1 MQETAEAIGVV
12 GVIVFL
18 AHFFTGVFSK
28 TKIPD
33 VLFLIAIGIFLGPVL
48 TIVSPD
54 QFGLVGPIFATITLI
69 IILFECGTT
78 LKLGTLRSALGGAL
92 GLTILTFA
100 VTTLIV
106 SALAFWLTD
115 LALLPCFILGALFGT
130 TAEAIVIP
138 LSKQLKMQED
148 SQTILS
154 IEATVTSVL
163 SIILTLALIEAGE
176 GGGIQVLSV
185 TRNILSSFVVS
196 IFLGIIGA
204 LAWAAVLHR
213 IHAAKN
219 TMLTTLAF
227 VFVIFGVVEIL
238 GFNGAMAAL
247 AFGITLG
254 NIEPIHS
261 LFFKGQNTA
270 KYAGLTE
277 TEKILF
283 SEIAFLM
290 RTFFFVYLGISLE
303 LISMSLMTVAI
314 VMVIV
319 TFVIRMVTAKLTIS
333 ASIPAKD
340 VSLMAVMIPR
350 GLTTMVLAS
359 LPLQQGIAGGELIKN
374 VGYGMVLVSIVIS
387 SILVLLLAK
396 TKLSD
401 YYSRIF
407 ACRGTAFLKQSIF
420 RIGRHPQSMAK
431 ELTEQRSKLS

>member
-1 MQETAEAIGVV
+1 MQGAAEAVGIV

-33 VLFLIAIGIFLGPVL
+33 VLFMIAIGIFLGPVL
-48 TIVSPD
+48 AFVTPS
-54 QFGLVGPIFATITLI
+54 QFGQVGPVFATITLI

-78 LKLGTLRSALGGAL
+78 LKLSTLRSALGGAL

-100 VTTLIV
+100 ITTTVV
-106 SALAFWLTD
+106 SALTFWLTD
-115 LALLPCFILGALFGT
+115 LGLLPSFILGALFGT

-138 LSKQLKMQED
+138 LSRQLKMQEE

-163 SIILTLALIEAGE
+163 SIILALALIEASE
-176 GGGIQVLSV
+176 GGGVQVLSV

-204 LAWAAVLHR
+204 LAWAVVLHR

-227 VFVIFGVVEIL
+227 VFVVFGVVEIL

-247 AFGITLG
+247 AFGVTIG
-254 NIEPIHS
+254 NIEPIYS
-261 LFFKGQNTA
+261 LFFKGQSTA
-270 KYAGLTE
+270 KYSGLTE
-277 TEKILF
+277 TEKVLF
-283 SEIAFLM
+283 GEIAFLM

-303 LISMSLMTVAI
+303 LISTSLMTLAI
-314 VMVIV
+314 VMMVV
-319 TFVIRMVTAKLTIS
+319 TFAIRIITAKLTIS
-333 ASIPAKD
+333 SSIPAKD
-340 VSLMAVMIPR
+340 ASLMAVMVPR

-359 LPLQQGIAGGELIKN
+359 LPLEHGIVGGDLIKN
-374 VGYGMVLVSIVIS
+374 LAYGLVLVSIVMS
-387 SILVLLLAK
+387 SILILLLAK

-401 YYSRIF
+401 YYSSIF
-407 ACRGTAFLKQSIF
+407 ACRGTAFLKQL
-420 RIGRHPQSMAK
+420 RMGRRRK
-431 ELTEQRSKLS
+431 VLRTN

>member
-1 MQETAEAIGVV
+1 MQEAAEAIGVV
-12 GVIVFL
+12 GIIVFL

-48 TIVSPD
+48 TLVSPA

-78 LKLGTLRSALGGAL
+78 LKLSILRSALGGAL
-92 GLTILTFA
+92 GLTVLTFA
-100 VTTLIV
+100 VTTIIV
-106 SALAFWLTD
+106 SALTFWLTD
-115 LALLPCFILGALFGT
+115 LELLPCFILGALFGT

-138 LSKQLKMQED
+138 LSRQLKMQEE

-163 SIILTLALIEAGE
+163 AIILTLALIEASE

-185 TRNILSSFVVS
+185 TQNILSSFIVS

-204 LAWAAVLHR
+204 LAWATVLHR

-247 AFGITLG
+247 AFGVTMG

-261 LFFKGQNTA
+261 LFFKGQESA
-270 KYAGLTE
+270 KYSGLTE
-277 TEKILF
+277 TEKVLF
-283 SEIAFLM
+283 GEIAFLM

-303 LISMSLMTVAI
+303 LISTSLITLAI

-340 VSLMAVMIPR
+340 ASLMAVMIPR

-374 VGYGMVLVSIVIS
+374 LGYGMVLVSIVMS

-396 TKLSD
+396 TRLSD
-401 YYSRIF
+401 YYCNIF
-407 ACRGTAFLKQSIF
+407 ACRGIAFVKQSLV
-420 RIGRHPQSMAK
+420 RIGRRHKALRNA
-431 ELTEQRSKLS
+431 LTKQVN

>member
-1 MQETAEAIGVV
+1 MQGTAEAIGVV
-12 GVIVFL
+12 GIIVFL
-18 AHFFTGVFSK
+18 AHFFTGVFSR

-33 VLFLIAIGIFLGPVL
+33 VLFMIAIGIFLGPVL
-48 TIVSPD
+48 ALVSPT
-54 QFGLVGPIFATITLI
+54 QFGLVGPVFATITLI

-78 LKLGTLRSALGGAL
+78 LKLSILRSAIGGAL
-92 GLTILTFA
+92 GLTLLTFA
-100 VTTLIV
+100 VTTIIV
-106 SALAFWLTD
+106 SALTFWLTD
-115 LALLPCFILGALFGT
+115 LGLLPSFILGALFGT

-138 LSKQLKMQED
+138 LSRQLKMQEE

-154 IEATVTSVL
+154 IEATVTSVF
-163 SIILTLALIEAGE
+163 SIILALALIEASK

-196 IFLGIIGA
+196 IFLGIISA
-204 LAWAAVLHR
+204 LAWAIVLHR

-247 AFGITLG
+247 AFGVTIG
-254 NIEPIHS
+254 NIQPIYS
-261 LFFKGQNTA
+261 LFFKGQNSA
-270 KYAGLTE
+270 KYSGLTE
-277 TEKILF
+277 TEKVLF
-283 SEIAFLM
+283 GEIAFLM

-303 LISMSLMTVAI
+303 LISTSLMTLAI
-314 VMVIV
+314 VMMIV

-333 ASIPAKD
+333 ASIPVKD
-340 VSLMAVMIPR
+340 ASLMAVMVPR

-374 VGYGMVLVSIVIS
+374 LAYGMVLVSIIMS
-387 SILVLLLAK
+387 SIFVLLLAK

-401 YYSRIF
+401 YYSNIF
-407 ACRGTAFLKQSIF
+407 ACRGTAFLKQSLF
-420 RIGRHPQSMAK
+420 RIGRRRKA
-431 ELTEQRSKLS
+431 LRTN